1 MAKTERQKAMAR
13 ADKYFSQYI
22 RFRDTPCF
30 CPTCGA
36 YITYETS
43 DCCHYIGRGHLNT
56 RYSEMNCHAGCRKC
70 NRFKSGEAVRY
81 RMWLVEKY
89 GEQKVQELE
98 RLAFLAGGGFKSFD
112 LDMIA
117 DQYKQKIKALKAENN
132 L

>member
-1 MAKTERQKAMAR
+1 MARSERQKAAAK
-13 ADKYFSQYI
+13 ADRYFSQYV
-22 RFRDTPCF
+22 RLRDTPCF

-56 RYSEMNCHAGCRKC
+56 RYDELNSHAGCRKC

-89 GEQKVQELE
+89 GEQRIKELE
-98 RLAFLAGGGFKSFD
+98 RTAFLSGGGFKAAD
-112 LDMIA
+112 LEIIA
-117 DQYKQKIKALKAENN
+117 GQYREKIKRLRRV
-132 L
+132 